1 MIRLVLS
8 LAVFLAFVAPAL
20 AEDVLTVG
28 DQKGGSRAVMEAA
41 GVLNDAPYRI
51 EWKEFPAAAP
61 LLEAL
66 NAGAIET
73 GIVGDAPFTFAV
85 AAGVKAKAI
94 ASIRQNPEGLAV
106 LVQAGSPVRG
116 FADLKGKTI
125 GTGKGSIGHQLVLA
139 AIEHEGF
146 KPGDVTVRFLSPV
159 DAKTAYASGQIDAW
173 STWEPYVSQEEV
185 LSGARRVAT
194 GAGLTAG
201 LSFQVARDDAIAA
214 KRPLLED
221 FLTRLARARKWSL
234 GHVDSYAE
242 SWGKLVG
249 VDPKV
254 SKHWLNRARISLAP
268 IDDGV
273 AADQQKAIELY
284 ARNGLIKASFDARD
298 SLDPSFAAS
307 IAAGLR
313 PVRKDEVEA
322 LATGH
327 RH

>member
-1 MIRLVLS
+1 MIRLAFVLMV
-8 LAVFLAFVAPAL
+8 LLAFLIPAF

-41 GVLNDAPYRI
+41 GVLKDTPYRI

-73 GIVGDAPFTFAV
+73 GIVGDAPFTFAIS
-85 AAGVKAKAI
+85 AGLRAKAI
-94 ASIRQNPEGLAV
+94 ASVRQNPEGLAIMV
-106 LVQAGSPVRG
+106 RKDSPIQS
-116 FADLKGKTI
+116 FAELKGKTI

-139 AIEHEGF
+139 ATEHEGF
-146 KPGDVTVRFLSPV
+146 APTDVTVRFLSPV
-159 DAKTAYASGQIDAW
+159 DAKVAYASGQIDAW

-194 GAGLTAG
+194 GAGITAG
-201 LSFQVARDDAIAA
+201 LSFQAARDDAIAA

-221 FLTRLARARKWSL
+221 FLARLARARKWSL
-234 GHVDSYAE
+234 GHVDVYAE
-242 SWGKLVG
+242 SWAKLVG

-268 IDDGV
+268 IDEGV

-284 ARNGLIKASFDARD
+284 SRNGLIKAPFDARE
-298 SLDPSFAAS
+298 SLDPSFAAA

-322 LATGH
+322 SATDPKN
-327 RH
+327 